1 MMEVTAIE
9 NLLLDDFPVH
19 FNILP
24 KASINDLN
32 VQEHQNE
39 EFSINDDKACKMC
52 EKQNRRSCITKEVAK
67 FKAGIDKVLT
77 IDVETFLLQYDGST
91 RLRNLKCDLLHVDSG
106 FGQFVL
112 NELTCTIP
120 EYVNPYDNTS
130 GHHDGKRIKAQLQ
143 LTTVADLFLSI
154 PNIASYIAAFDKKVA
169 LFSWRNPLQ
178 EDTPTNIAE
187 ESMQLFGLPDQAI
200 SNITTI
206 STLRNGFTFVQQ
218 LYPSV
223 YLL

>member
-9 NLLLDDFPVH
+9 NLLLDDFPAH
-19 FNILP
+19 FNIRP

-91 RLRNLKCDLLHVDSG
+91 RLRNKNVTYCMLI
-106 FGQFVL
+106 QVL
-112 NELTCTIP
+112 VSSC
-120 EYVNPYDNTS
+120 
-130 GHHDGKRIKAQLQ
+130 
-143 LTTVADLFLSI
+143 
-154 PNIASYIAAFDKKVA
+154 
-169 LFSWRNPLQ
+169 
-178 EDTPTNIAE
+178 
-187 ESMQLFGLPDQAI
+187 
-200 SNITTI
+200 
-206 STLRNGFTFVQQ
+206 
-218 LYPSV
+218 
-223 YLL
+223 

>member
-1 MMEVTAIE
+1 MEVTAIE
-9 NLLLDDFPVH
+9 NLLLDDLPAH
-19 FNILP
+19 FNLTP
-24 KASINDLN
+24 KASVNDLN

-77 IDVETFLLQYDGST
+77 IDVETVLSQYNGST
-91 RLRNLKCDLLHVDSG
+91 RLRNKRCDLLHVDSG
-106 FGQFVL
+106 FSKFVL

-130 GHHDGKRIKAQLQ
+130 GHHDGKRIKVLLQ
-143 LTTVADLFLSI
+143 LTTVADLLLSI

-178 EDTPTNIAE
+178 EEKAANIAE
-187 ESMQLFGLPDQAI
+187 ESMQQFGLPDQTI

-206 STLRNGFTFVQQ
+206 STLKNGFAVVQQ

-223 YLL
+223 YTL